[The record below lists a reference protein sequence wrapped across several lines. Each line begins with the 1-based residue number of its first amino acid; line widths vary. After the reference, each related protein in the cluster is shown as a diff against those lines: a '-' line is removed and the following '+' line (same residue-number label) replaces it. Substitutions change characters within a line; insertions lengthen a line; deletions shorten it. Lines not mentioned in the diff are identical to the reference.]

1 MRTRLM
7 TVTIT
12 ALSLAGALTLH
23 AQAPQ
28 SPTAPP
34 TQAPTARPADPQR
47 PMTEA
52 ATKAS
57 DAVITVT
64 GCVKSEADVP
74 GLTPNVAASV
84 TDDFILTN
92 VKMSPASKVSGIGLA
107 SMYEIKELAG
117 ADVKKHV
124 NHEVELTGR
133 VSDKKD
139 ANDKAPDFHAT
150 AIKMLAA
157 TCAAQ

>member
-1 MRTRLM
+1 M

-12 ALSLAGALTLH
+12 ALSFAGALTLQ

-28 SPTAPP
+28 SPSAPATP
-34 TQAPTARPADPQR
+34 PQASQPDTQR
-47 PMTEA
+47 PMTDS
-52 ATKAS
+52 ATKAA
-57 DAVITVT
+57 DATITVT

-84 TDDFILTN
+84 TDNFILTN

-133 VSDKKD
+133 VSDKMD
-139 ANDKAPDFHAT
+139 TNDKAPDFHAT
-150 AIKMLAA
+150 GIKMLAA

>member
-12 ALSLAGALTLH
+12 ALSFAGALTLQ

-28 SPTAPP
+28 SPSAPAIP
-34 TQAPTARPADPQR
+34 PQASQPDTQR
-47 PMTEA
+47 PMTDS
-52 ATKAS
+52 ATKAT
-57 DAVITVT
+57 DATVTVT

-84 TDDFILTN
+84 TDNFILTN

-133 VSDKKD
+133 LSDKMD
-139 ANDKAPDFHAT
+139 TNDKAPDFHAT